1 MNYDNSNGFYDD
13 DHIESGNWSSP
24 QPPTPMG
31 RAKNHVGRWIIGIL
45 AALFVI
51 AFAGGVVYLYQN
63 IGFSLDRT
71 QNGFSLSIGPKVVQ
85 AIDQE
90 TPDRALPPAPEQFPA
105 EVPPVQP
112 SSHDWPDAT
121 LTISSSRLGSDTM
134 PSNDENAMSLQEIYA
149 SVIDSVVSI
158 SSATSGG
165 TATGTGI
172 LMSSDG
178 YVITNHHVIKGA
190 AVILVLDN
198 SGNQYE
204 AEIVG
209 SDETS
214 DLAVLKIDAAGL
226 QPAEFGNSSVLRVGD
241 SVVAIGDPLGTQLRG
256 TMTNGIIS
264 AINRDLT
271 VNDRKMTLIQ
281 TNAALNNGNSGGP
294 LINCYGQVIGINT
307 IKMSSYYNGFASVE
321 GLGFAIP
328 INTAKPIIDE
338 LIDKGYVSGR
348 PAIGITYDVLPSVFR
363 IYYNLPSGV
372 YVSSVA
378 QGSDA
383 AAVGIAKGDIIT
395 AINGTKVSSIDE
407 LNMVKNQF
415 VAGDTVTLTIYR
427 SGQYYDVDVRLIDQ
441 ATGK

>member
-1 MNYDNSNGFYDD
+1 MNNENDNRFYDEE
-13 DHIESGNWSSP
+13 HLGFEGWSVP

-31 RAKNHVGRWIIGIL
+31 RAKRHTGRWILGIL
-45 AALFVI
+45 IALFVI
-51 AFAGGVVYLYQN
+51 AFAGGVVYLYRN
-63 IGFSLDRT
+63 IGFNLDHT
-71 QNGFSLSIGPKVVQ
+71 QNGFTFSIGPKAVQ
-85 AIDQE
+85 PAEPE
-90 TPDRALPPAPEQFPA
+90 TEERTLPAGPEQLPA
-105 EVPPVQP
+105 EAVSPQP
-112 SSHDWPDAT
+112 DTHDWPDAT

-214 DLAVLKIDAAGL
+214 DLAVLKIDATGL

-307 IKMSSYYNGFASVE
+307 IKMSSYYNASATVE

-328 INTAKPIIDE
+328 INNAKPIIDE

-348 PAIGITYDVLPSVFR
+348 PAIGISSDVLPTAFR

-372 YVSSVA
+372 YVASVM
-378 QGSDA
+378 QGTDA
-383 AAVGIAKGDIIT
+383 AAKGLAKGDIIT
-395 AINGTKVSSIDE
+395 AINGTKVSSLEE
-407 LNMVKNQF
+407 LNTVKNQF
-415 VAGDTVTLTIYR
+415 VAGDTVTLTVYR
-427 SGQYYDVDVRLIDQ
+427 SGQYYDVDIRLVDQ